1 MNKTTYN
8 RAQVKIAQVSTGID
22 TSKSYRQVA
31 LRQLCKYMKTP
42 ADAWRG
48 LPEAQLSTMSSLASN
63 IVAYGQLTPKQ
74 WGLAKRILNTHRR

>member
-1 MNKTTYN
+1 MNKAQYT
-8 RAQVKIAQVSTGID
+8 RAQVKITQVNTGIS

-48 LPEAQLSTMSSLASN
+48 LPGTQLDTMSSLASS

-74 WGLAKRILNTHRR
+74 WGLAKRILSTHRR